1 MGCAES
7 TCTTRAAA
15 TAAVSQH
22 TRQQSR
28 RTSRAGTAHTIVT
41 LYMWQAGCTCE
52 VLTASATRKST
63 NALGRRQRA
72 VDPARGPRRRGLRR
86 TEQLLRVWIRGAAH
100 QVHEQRV
107 AANDAEVPAV
117 AAPRPTRRR
126 AARRCAVACGREV
139 LLSVQE
145 RTERVVTQPVNF
157 IVLPQDFASPGA
169 QLRV

>member
-1 MGCAES
+1 MPEAKRVYSLLWDETFTCKVKRYGIKSDAEDF
-7 TCTTRAAA
+7 
-15 TAAVSQH
+15 V
-22 TRQQSR
+22 
-28 RTSRAGTAHTIVT
+28 
-41 LYMWQAGCTCE
+41 
-52 VLTASATRKST
+52 
-63 NALGRRQRA
+63 
-72 VDPARGPRRRGLRR
+72 R

-126 AARRCAVACGREV
+126 AARCCAVACGWEV

-145 RTERVVTQPVNF
+145 RTERVVTQTVNL